1 MMKLIEAMED
11 RAITEYGFE
20 AKRTIITFKV
30 TELLRKLFR

>member
-11 RAITEYGFE
+11 RAIREYGFE
-20 AKRTIITFKV
+20 AKRTIIIFKV

>member
-11 RAITEYGFE
+11 RAIREYGFE

-30 TELLRKLFR
+30 TELLRKLFH

>member
-11 RAITEYGFE
+11 RVIREYGFE